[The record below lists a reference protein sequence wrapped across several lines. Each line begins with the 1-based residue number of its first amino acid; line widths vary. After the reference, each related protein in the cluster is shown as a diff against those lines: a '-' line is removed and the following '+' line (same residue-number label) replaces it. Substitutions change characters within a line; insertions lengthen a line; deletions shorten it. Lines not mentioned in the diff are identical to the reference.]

1 MCSSISFS
9 TQKGMT
15 YCTLFLKQE
24 HLNNIF
30 FFNKDILV
38 EFSNDMLRKFRK
50 IIESIKDYVEI
61 IRAEEI
67 RLPKFKVFFNDFES
81 KLKNSE
87 VSD

>member
-1 MCSSISFS
+1 M
-9 TQKGMT
+9 
-15 YCTLFLKQE
+15 
-24 HLNNIF
+24 
-30 FFNKDILV
+30 V